1 MKGTFA
7 GNQRHSRKNKRSS
20 RKTLTLMTRDW
31 FACEM
36 RPSIHATTSYLPFSK
51 TVLDMLQEIEQ
62 TCRRS
67 GKLAEAPRSSER
79 LREASGSF
87 PKPSEAARSYTKE
100 TGFDTNS
107 PCVARRLEEVCANK
121 SSTKLRETP
130 EVSGSHTLWSATAC
144 CATS

>member
-1 MKGTFA
+1 M
-7 GNQRHSRKNKRSS
+7 
-20 RKTLTLMTRDW
+20 
-31 FACEM
+31 
-36 RPSIHATTSYLPFSK
+36 LPFSK
-51 TVLDMLQEIEQ
+51 TVLDMLKESEQ

-130 EVSGSHTLWSATAC
+130 GSFGKLLKARRERGFRKLPEAFKKLGGREASFPQEAKGSRSSQSEKKAGPSENIV
-144 CATS
+144 CAGGRP